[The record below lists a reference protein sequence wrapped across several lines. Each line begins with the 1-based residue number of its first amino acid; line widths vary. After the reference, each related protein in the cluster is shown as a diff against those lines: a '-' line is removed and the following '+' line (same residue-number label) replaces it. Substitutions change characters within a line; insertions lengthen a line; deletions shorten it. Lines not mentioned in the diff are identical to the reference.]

1 MGGVA
6 GTFFLIGVGSPLR
19 AAVSPPAR
27 HRACRD
33 AELGP
38 FQARAHAT
46 VPRLEIPFDLD
57 LLQSCVSDIIFECAG
72 QSMRRSSQRPV
83 SRLFE
88 IVPTQS
94 CPYRRKT
101 SRHSLPTRKL

>member
-19 AAVSPPAR
+19 AAVSPPGR

-33 AELGP
+33 AQLGP
-38 FQARAHAT
+38 FQTQAHAT
-46 VPRLEIPFDLD
+46 SRDLRFHSNGICSS
-57 LLQSCVSDIIFECAG
+57 LAFLIFIFECAG
-72 QSMRRSSQRPV
+72 QSMRRSSQHPV

-88 IVPTQS
+88 IVPAQS